1 MNRHLM
7 RLAVPAAFVLL
18 TTVALPAEAQFD
30 HTYVSRSGSSLAADC
45 GLLGNTCNS
54 VKLAINNTNPGG
66 TVYILDAGN
75 RRGSGTDPAS
85 VTINKSIT
93 IVAAEGAT
101 SVSSGEFAAVLLEHV
116 PGIVIEA
123 GPEDI
128 VALRGVS
135 VTQGDSGDFPGIIVK
150 SAGVVHLSDCFVRN
164 MSGAAGIALDV
175 QPTTDTRVVVS
186 NCTFAGNFGGIRVAP
201 DSGSAMVLLDDVTVD
216 GNQAFGVQAI
226 GNKAE
231 VSFNETIVSGNGIGL
246 DARNGARLISF
257 RNNIVGGNGTD
268 GRFTGAASLK

>member
-1 MNRHLM
+1 MNRPLVQLPIH
-7 RLAVPAAFVLL
+7 AAFVLL
-18 TTVALPAEAQFD
+18 TALPAQAQYD
-30 HTYVSRSGSSLAADC
+30 HTFVSISGSLLATDCAVLAQTCRSLK
-45 GLLGNTCNS
+45 T
-54 VKLAINNTNPGG
+54 AISNTNPGG

-75 RRGSGTDPAS
+75 RPPSGITDAA
-85 VTINKSIT
+85 VTINQSIT
-93 IVAAEGAT
+93 IVAALGAT
-101 SVSSGEFAAVLLEHV
+101 SVSSGDFATLQYV
-116 PGIVIEA
+116 PGILIEA
-123 GPEDI
+123 GPDAV

-135 VTQGDSGDFPGIIVK
+135 VVKGELGDFAGIVVK
-150 SAGVVHLSDCFVRN
+150 SAGLVHLSDCFVRN

-186 NCTFAGNFGGIRVAP
+186 NCTFAGNSGGIRVAP

-231 VSFNETIVSGNGIGL
+231 VTFNETIVTGNGIGL

-257 RNNIVGGNGTD
+257 RNNIVAGNGTD

>member
-1 MNRHLM
+1 MNRHLVQ
-7 RLAVPAAFVLL
+7 LPIHAAFVLL
-18 TTVALPAEAQFD
+18 TALPAQAQSD
-30 HTYVSRSGSSLAADC
+30 HAYVSRSGSSLAADC
-45 GLLGNTCNS
+45 ADLAKTCSS

-75 RRGSGTDPAS
+75 RRGSGTDSAS

-101 SVSSGEFAAVLLEHV
+101 SVSSGEFAGVLLQHV

-128 VALRGVS
+128 VALRGLS
-135 VTQGDSGDFPGIIVK
+135 VVKGEVGDFAGIIVK
-150 SAGVVHLSDCFVRN
+150 SAGLVHLSDCFVRN

-175 QPTTDTRVVVS
+175 QPTTDTRVIVS
-186 NCTFAGNFGGIRVAP
+186 NCTFAGNSGGIRVAP
-201 DSGSAMVLLDDVTVD
+201 DSGTAMVLLDDVTVD

-226 GNKAE
+226 GSKAE
-231 VSFNETIVSGNGIGL
+231 VTFNETIVSGNGIGL

-257 RNNIVGGNGTD
+257 RNNIVGANGTD
-268 GRFTGAASLK
+268 GRFTGSASVK